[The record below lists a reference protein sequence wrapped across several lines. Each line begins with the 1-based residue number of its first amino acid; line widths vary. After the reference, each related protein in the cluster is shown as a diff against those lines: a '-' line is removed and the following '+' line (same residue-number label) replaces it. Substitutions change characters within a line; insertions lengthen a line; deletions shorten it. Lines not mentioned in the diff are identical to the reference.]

1 MLHQQLK
8 LTTTL
13 TRRLTSATRRSVHP
27 PTVRVLTYR
36 LENVV
41 LSVHHRKLS
50 NQAMKNEEA
59 PLKDLADLA
68 HQERKVGQDQQVDQ
82 ELLVLLDHN
91 LTLLLYLDKS
101 ISKEEKKV
109 PHQTLSPTCRRRS
122 DLLDREDL
130 QVCEVHPA
138 LKDLWDHRE
147 TMGTQD
153 HPVLQ
158 DHRAFGVFLV

>member
-1 MLHQQLK
+1 
-8 LTTTL
+8 
-13 TRRLTSATRRSVHP
+13 
-27 PTVRVLTYR
+27 
-36 LENVV
+36 
-41 LSVHHRKLS
+41 
-50 NQAMKNEEA
+50 MKNEEA

-153 HPVLQ
+153 HPVLL
-158 DHRAFGVFLV
+158 DHRAYGVFLV

>member
-1 MLHQQLK
+1 
-8 LTTTL
+8 
-13 TRRLTSATRRSVHP
+13 
-27 PTVRVLTYR
+27 
-36 LENVV
+36 
-41 LSVHHRKLS
+41 
-50 NQAMKNEEA
+50 MKNEEA
-59 PLKDLADLA
+59 PPKDLADLA
-68 HQERKVGQDQQVDQ
+68 HQERKVGQDQQADQ

-91 LTLLLYLDKS
+91 PTLLLFSDKS

-109 PHQTLSPTCRRRS
+109 PHQTLFPTCRHRS

-153 HPVLQ
+153 HPVLR
-158 DHRAFGVFLV
+158 DHRAYGVFLV